1 MNRSGFL
8 YKVGIAIAAMGL
20 AACADQ
26 ASLTGP
32 ANTPQEPQANLLSLL
47 GGSQETA
54 VRWLQNPG
62 ALTVTG
68 VIGTQGGTLSIPG
81 ADFSLTFPARAVSV
95 PTTVTI
101 NAIDGNF
108 VAYDMLPHGI
118 RFNVP
123 LKAKQGLRNTGAY
136 RSGLLGTG
144 LLADV
149 FGTYTASDVVPAR
162 DGTFQATEILISQT
176 VWSLLNGLLQP
187 DYQTWQINH
196 FSRYMLAS
204 G

>member
-1 MNRSGFL
+1 MNRSKFL
-8 YKVGIAIAAMGL
+8 YKVAVVVAAMGL
-20 AACADQ
+20 AACTDQ
-26 ASLTGP
+26 ASLTAP
-32 ANTPQEPQANLLSLL
+32 SNTPAKPQESLLSLL

-62 ALTVTG
+62 ALSVSG
-68 VIGTQGGTLSIPG
+68 VIGSAGGTLSIPG
-81 ADFSLTFPARAVSV
+81 ADFSLTFPAGAVSQ
-95 PTTVTI
+95 PTTITV
-101 NAIDGNF
+101 NAISGNF

-118 RFNVP
+118 TFSVP

-144 LLADV
+144 LLSNV
-149 FGTYTASDVVPAR
+149 FGTYTASDVVPAPN
-162 DGTFQATEILISQT
+162 GTFQATEILISQT

>member
-8 YKVGIAIAAMGL
+8 YKVGIAIAALGL
-20 AACADQ
+20 AACTDQ
-26 ASLTGP
+26 AALTGP
-32 ANTPQEPQANLLSLL
+32 ASTSQAPQANLLSLL

-81 ADFSLTFPARAVSV
+81 ADFSLTFPASAVSG

-118 RFNVP
+118 KFNVP

-162 DGTFQATEILISQT
+162 DGTFRATEILISQT

>member
-8 YKVGIAIAAMGL
+8 HRIAIAVAAIAL
-20 AACADQ
+20 AGCGDQ
-26 ASLTGP
+26 APLTAP
-32 ANTPQEPQANLLSLL
+32 SSAPSAPQESLLSLL
-47 GGSQETA
+47 GGTQVTA

-62 ALTVTG
+62 ALSVTG

-81 ADFSLTFPARAVSV
+81 ADFSITFPAGAVSQ
-95 PTTVTI
+95 PTTVTV

-118 RFNVP
+118 TFGVP
-123 LKAKQGLRNTGAY
+123 VKATQGLRNTGAY

-144 LLADV
+144 LLANV
-149 FGTYTASDVVPAR
+149 FGTYTASDVVPAAN
-162 DGTFQATEILISQT
+162 GTFKATEILVSQT
-176 VWSLLNGLLQP
+176 VWSLINGLLQP